1 MWCLSRQDRGGGKET
16 GSQPSIGQ
24 SVPNVMTTPGGWQR
38 SGISY
43 SLGTFWMVGWFSRW
57 NSSITWETLLWRW
70 RLHFYVLSFLQMCFI
85 QSDRQT
91 VHVESPAEDQGVEVD
106 SSRSVSMVRLQGR
119 SVQYRKVTTSQLP
132 GTMNTNDT
140 SVTQRRLSFLTPEHR
155 QCANVICV
163 SWHHRGCESH
173 GNSGGL
179 NHSLPQPSIQVA

>member
-1 MWCLSRQDRGGGKET
+1 
-16 GSQPSIGQ
+16 
-24 SVPNVMTTPGGWQR
+24 
-38 SGISY
+38 
-43 SLGTFWMVGWFSRW
+43 
-57 NSSITWETLLWRW
+57 
-70 RLHFYVLSFLQMCFI
+70 MCFI

-163 SWHHRGCESH
+163 S
-173 GNSGGL
+173 
-179 NHSLPQPSIQVA
+179 